1 MGSQE
6 MRLLLV
12 GLHEELLL
20 EMKLRAK
27 LRCAELLSCF
37 RLVWLISRVYVLW
50 VVLCAVKRGLVLVLL
65 FFVDV
70 LGHA

>member
-6 MRLLLV
+6 MRLLLN

-20 EMKLRAK
+20 EMKLWAK
-27 LRCAELLSCF
+27 LRSSELLSCF
-37 RLVWLISRVYVLW
+37 RLVWLIARVYVLW
-50 VVLCAVKRGLVLVLL
+50 VVLGAVKRGVVLFLL

-70 LGHA
+70 LGHS